1 MWVRVPLELPGVKMK
16 TIFGEEIQVGDMI
29 MYETVRHN
37 DVIHS
42 FATVMEYQD
51 YEDTYFSI
59 TKRKR
64 IKAHKFYEIS
74 EWRSGPED
82 RKILLTNPRVILCNT
97 NIRDI

>member
-1 MWVRVPLELPGVKMK
+1 MK

-51 YEDTYFSI
+51 YVDNYF
-59 TKRKR
+59 TDPHRKR

-97 NIRDI
+97 NIKEKLMKMPGIEVSNG